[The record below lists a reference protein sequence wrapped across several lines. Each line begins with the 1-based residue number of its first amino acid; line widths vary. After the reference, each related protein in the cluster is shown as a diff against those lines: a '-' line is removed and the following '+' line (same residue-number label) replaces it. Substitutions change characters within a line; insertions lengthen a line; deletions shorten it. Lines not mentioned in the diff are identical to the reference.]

1 LVARVKK
8 IAEPLRPHLPGT
20 TILIPLTARWIQVK
34 EEDVDWLVYHRIPEG
49 TPVTADALATECG
62 LGIPEVEA
70 SVSRL
75 ERSCLVECAGGS
87 VRLLSFGEA
96 LIRNQVK
103 YEEDL
108 PFTIE
113 NGVIKEKKK
122 ILCQEKK

>member
-1 LVARVKK
+1 
-8 IAEPLRPHLPGT
+8 
-20 TILIPLTARWIQVK
+20 VK
-34 EEDVDWLVYHRIPEG
+34 EEDVDWLVYHRIPENAS
-49 TPVTADALATECG
+49 VTADALAAGCG

-70 SVSRL
+70 SITRL
-75 ERSCLVECAGGS
+75 ERSCLIERSGGS

-96 LIRNQVK
+96 LIKNQVK

-122 ILCQEKK
+122 TPCLEKK